1 MPLFQLVYYL
11 LTFCRAGICVW
22 FEDVSRVREP
32 KALEHSQASS
42 VLNNNS
48 PPPLLAVSHLY
59 FERESRLG
67 PARSN
72 FPSVSKHLVWEGSE
86 CPHVLK
92 RSGECSGGGAGVGS
106 RGRG

>member
-48 PPPLLAVSHLY
+48 VNHPPPLTPPTLGRFTPLFRARVSSRAGQ
-59 FERESRLG
+59 ERLPLG
-67 PARSN
+67 
-72 FPSVSKHLVWEGSE
+72 E
-86 CPHVLK
+86 
-92 RSGECSGGGAGVGS
+92 
-106 RGRG
+106 